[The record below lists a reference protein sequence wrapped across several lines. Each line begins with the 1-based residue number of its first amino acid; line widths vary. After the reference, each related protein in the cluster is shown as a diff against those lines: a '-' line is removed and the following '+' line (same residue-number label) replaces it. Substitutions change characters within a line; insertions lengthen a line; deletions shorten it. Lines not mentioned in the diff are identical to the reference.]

1 MSQVLIKKSPAK
13 VQKFNTLQILKGSL
27 YIIWGASALFLIM
40 TLTGINAQRQTIKII
55 GKDTAPS
62 VITAQKIK
70 DSLAGMD
77 ANAVNELLEKSGQ
90 NTEAVNGYN
99 ERYQAFAERLID
111 AAKNITYESEK
122 KQIITMILS
131 LDDYLMKIQRARDFN
146 ELGKTQEV
154 LKTYQ
159 EAAEIMDY
167 QLLIAADLLDDINF
181 KALDKTYNNYVL
193 SYITIM
199 FVIAISGLLLLGIL
213 IKLQMFLN
221 YKMNR
226 LLNPMLLVASG
237 ITLIFM
243 GYVMGA
249 LKSSFDNIK
258 IAKEDAFTSVHVLR
272 QSRALA
278 YMANADE
285 SRYLL
290 DKGNAVNHEKAF
302 FDKIAKIIEL
312 PPGQNFDQVIQT
324 LKQGQKV
331 PGLKGYL
338 ADELNNITFPGEKES
353 VIETLQNLKVYVEI
367 DKQIRQL
374 EESGQH
380 LAAIALCTGTQP
392 QQSNWAFEEFKKAHQ
407 KTLDLNLNQFEQN
420 IKKGEEELNNFEITT
435 SVAMFLVGSFT
446 LLGLKP
452 RIKEYSD

>member
-1 MSQVLIKKSPAK
+1 
-13 VQKFNTLQILKGSL
+13 
-27 YIIWGASALFLIM
+27 
-40 TLTGINAQRQTIKII
+40 
-55 GKDTAPS
+55 S

-70 DSLAGMD
+70 DALAGMD

-90 NTEAVNGYN
+90 NAEAVAGYN
-99 ERYQAFAERLID
+99 ERYEAFAERLID
-111 AAKNITYESEK
+111 AAKNITYESERK
-122 KQIITMILS
+122 PIQTMILS
-131 LDDYLMKIQRARDFN
+131 LDDYLMRIQRARDFN
-146 ELGKTQEV
+146 EQGKTQEV

-159 EAAEIMDY
+159 EAADIMDD

-181 KALDKTYNNYVL
+181 KALEKTYTNYVL

-199 FVIAISGLLLLGIL
+199 LLIAISGLFLLVSL
-213 IKLQMFLN
+213 IRLQIFLN
-221 YKMNR
+221 YKMKR
-226 LLNPMLLVASG
+226 LLNPMLLAASG
-237 ITLIFM
+237 ITLMFLV
-243 GYVMGA
+243 YVMSA
-249 LKSSFDNIK
+249 LQRSFADIK
-258 IAKEDAFTSVHVLR
+258 VAKEDAFTSVHVLR
-272 QSRALA
+272 KSRALA

-302 FDKIAKIIEL
+302 FSKIAQIIEF

-324 LKQGQKV
+324 LNQGQKV

-353 VIETLQNLKVYVEI
+353 VLETLRTLKVYVEI
-367 DKQIRQL
+367 DKEIRQL

-380 LAAIALCTGTQP
+380 SAAIALCTGYQP

-420 IKKGEEELNNFEITT
+420 IKKGEEELKNFEITT
-435 SVAMFLVGSFT
+435 SLVMFLVGVFT